1 MYNRHIRHLVT
12 ELGNR
17 LSDKEFLKKIGLS
30 RRSMQQ
36 LFDKDRWEVIF
47 EKAFP
52 VTRRFSCAEIL
63 EFCREDME
71 KLGNE
76 PEEGWLSFAY
86 KYSTHILYPDADFAV
101 SAAPYAPSALYFLNV
116 LQYFF
121 DEERKVLPFDPYDDF
136 RFLTEEE
143 YAGFERAGEYAH
155 FIREFRDQYIYG

>member
-63 EFCREDME
+63 EFCRVDME
-71 KLGNE
+71 KPAMNRRRDG
-76 PEEGWLSFAY
+76 F
-86 KYSTHILYPDADFAV
+86 
-101 SAAPYAPSALYFLNV
+101 PSLIN
-116 LQYFF
+116 
-121 DEERKVLPFDPYDDF
+121 
-136 RFLTEEE
+136 
-143 YAGFERAGEYAH
+143 
-155 FIREFRDQYIYG
+155 IRPTFCTRMRISLCPQLLMRRLRSIS

>member
-63 EFCREDME
+63 EFCRKDME
-71 KLGNE
+71 KLI
-76 PEEGWLSFAY
+76 SFMSRCCFCQSFSPVTKEYHSASNG
-86 KYSTHILYPDADFAV
+86 KNILRH
-101 SAAPYAPSALYFLNV
+101 S
-116 LQYFF
+116 
-121 DEERKVLPFDPYDDF
+121 KK
-136 RFLTEEE
+136 
-143 YAGFERAGEYAH
+143 GFEIH
-155 FIREFRDQYIYG
+155 CMKILSSSTFS

>member
-76 PEEGWLSFAY
+76 PEEGWLSFTY
-86 KYSTHILYPDADFAV
+86 KYVTHILYPDDEFSV
-101 SAAPYAPSALYFLNV
+101 SAAPCAPSALYFLNV

-121 DEERKVLPFDPYDDF
+121 DEERKVMPFDPYDDF
-136 RFLTEEE
+136 RFLTKE
-143 YAGFERAGEYAH
+143 EYAH
-155 FIREFRDQYIYG
+155 FERAD

>member
-63 EFCREDME
+63 EFCRVDME
-71 KLGNE
+71 KLSNE
-76 PEEGWLSFAY
+76 PEEGWLSFD
-86 KYSTHILYPDADFAV
+86 I
-101 SAAPYAPSALYFLNV
+101 N
-116 LQYFF
+116 
-121 DEERKVLPFDPYDDF
+121 
-136 RFLTEEE
+136 
-143 YAGFERAGEYAH
+143 
-155 FIREFRDQYIYG
+155 IRPTFCTRMRISLCPQLLMRRLRSIS

>member
-36 LFDKDRWEVIF
+36 LFNKDHWEVIF
-47 EKAFP
+47 GKAFP

-71 KLGNE
+71 KLANE
-76 PEEGWLSFAY
+76 PINIRPTFCTLMGISLR
-86 KYSTHILYPDADFAV
+86 P
-101 SAAPYAPSALYFLNV
+101 
-116 LQYFF
+116 
-121 DEERKVLPFDPYDDF
+121 RLPM
-136 RFLTEEE
+136 RRL
-143 YAGFERAGEYAH
+143 RS
-155 FIREFRDQYIYG
+155 IS

>member
-52 VTRRFSCAEIL
+52 VTRRFSCGDSGIL
-63 EFCREDME
+63 PQRYGKTQQRTGRGM
-71 KLGNE
+71 
-76 PEEGWLSFAY
+76 A
-86 KYSTHILYPDADFAV
+86 
-101 SAAPYAPSALYFLNV
+101 FLH
-116 LQYFF
+116 L
-121 DEERKVLPFDPYDDF
+121 
-136 RFLTEEE
+136 
-143 YAGFERAGEYAH
+143 
-155 FIREFRDQYIYG
+155 

>member
-52 VTRRFSCAEIL
+52 VTRRFSCAEIRDGVPSL
-63 EFCREDME
+63 INIRPTFCTRMRIS
-71 KLGNE
+71 LC
-76 PEEGWLSFAY
+76 PQLLMRRLRSI
-86 KYSTHILYPDADFAV
+86 S
-101 SAAPYAPSALYFLNV
+101 
-116 LQYFF
+116 
-121 DEERKVLPFDPYDDF
+121 
-136 RFLTEEE
+136 
-143 YAGFERAGEYAH
+143 
-155 FIREFRDQYIYG
+155 

>member
-52 VTRRFSCAEIL
+52 VTRRFSWVRDSGIL
-63 EFCREDME
+63 PREG
-71 KLGNE
+71 K
-76 PEEGWLSFAY
+76 
-86 KYSTHILYPDADFAV
+86 T
-101 SAAPYAPSALYFLNV
+101 
-116 LQYFF
+116 Q
-121 DEERKVLPFDPYDDF
+121 
-136 RFLTEEE
+136 
-143 YAGFERAGEYAH
+143 
-155 FIREFRDQYIYG
+155 Q

>member
-1 MYNRHIRHLVT
+1 MT

-63 EFCREDME
+63 EFCRVDME
-71 KLGNE
+71 KLSSE

-101 SAAPYAPSALYFLNV
+101 SSLCAVCALFPECSPV
-116 LQYFF
+116 L
-121 DEERKVLPFDPYDDF
+121 L
-136 RFLTEEE
+136 
-143 YAGFERAGEYAH
+143 
-155 FIREFRDQYIYG
+155 

>member
-36 LFDKDRWEVIF
+36 LFNKDHWEVIF
-47 EKAFP
+47 GKAFP

-71 KLGNE
+71 KLANE
-76 PEEGWLSFAY
+76 PEEGW
-86 KYSTHILYPDADFAV
+86 
-101 SAAPYAPSALYFLNV
+101 PSPINIRPTFCTLMGISL
-116 LQYFF
+116 
-121 DEERKVLPFDPYDDF
+121 RPRLPMRRQRSIF
-136 RFLTEEE
+136 
-143 YAGFERAGEYAH
+143 
-155 FIREFRDQYIYG
+155 